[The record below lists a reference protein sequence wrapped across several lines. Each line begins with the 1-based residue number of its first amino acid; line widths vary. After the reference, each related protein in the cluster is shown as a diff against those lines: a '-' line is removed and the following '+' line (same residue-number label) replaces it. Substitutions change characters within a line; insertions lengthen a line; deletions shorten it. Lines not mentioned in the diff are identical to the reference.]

1 MGPGDVFRRY
11 LEGAAGIASKMEE
24 ALHDVISPDRSRD
37 SSVQSKVESLFQE
50 SKRSGEAAAKRFGGE
65 LNDQLRSFG
74 FSGAEEVGE
83 VLQRLGALAMSLGA
97 TISESAER
105 ASPGQQDQAAQDQA
119 AQDKADRDK
128 AAQDQAAQDQ
138 AAQDKADRDKAG
150 AGEAQEGTTSASET
164 KAQRRPRAK
173 PRSSTEPKGRQA
185 ASKPATPKAPTSAS
199 RRSSTRSRTK
209 GAAGTEQS
217 KPAAGTEEPRAG
229 QG

>member
-128 AAQDQAAQDQ
+128 A
-138 AAQDKADRDKAG
+138 G